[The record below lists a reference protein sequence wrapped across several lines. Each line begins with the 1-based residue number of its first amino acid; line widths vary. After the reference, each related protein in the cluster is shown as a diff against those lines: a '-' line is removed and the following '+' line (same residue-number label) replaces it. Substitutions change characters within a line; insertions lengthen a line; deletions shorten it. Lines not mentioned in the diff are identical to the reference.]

1 MYIKQ
6 KTFTIY
12 PSLFKECFFMEK
24 QVKIGIIGTGGMG
37 VSHVHSVYDLPN
49 TALAAVCDIDPA
61 KFDRYKPEVRDSVE
75 KFTNSKDFFDKADM
89 DAVIIST
96 PHYDHVP
103 LAVEALRRGKHV
115 LVEKPVAVE
124 KKAAMELLKEAE
136 KYPELVKC
144 IMLCQRTLPPHIK
157 LKRLIDSGE
166 LGTIKRI
173 NWIVTD
179 WFRSQFY
186 YDSGDWRASW
196 RGEGGGVLLNQCPHQ
211 LDLLQ
216 WFFGM
221 PKKIHALL
229 NIGKYHDIEVEDEV
243 TAVMEFESG
252 ASGVFVAST
261 GEAPGTNRLEIAATR
276 GKVVFENGI
285 IKFFR
290 NEIADDEFCKT
301 SKLGFAKPGVWNVEI
316 PFTYPPNFSQH
327 RNIITNF
334 ADVILNGGELIAPL
348 EEGIR
353 SLEIGNA
360 MLMSGLTGETVDLP
374 IDHERFSGML
384 ADLIKGSRYQKK
396 SVVSKG
402 DDSFAKS
409 FI

>member
-1 MYIKQ
+1 
-6 KTFTIY
+6 
-12 PSLFKECFFMEK
+12 MEK
-24 QVKIGIIGTGGMG
+24 QVKIGIIGTGSMG
-37 VSHVHSVYDLPN
+37 GSHVYSVYELPN
-49 TALAAVCDIDPA
+49 TQLTAICDINPA
-61 KFDRYKPEVRDSVE
+61 KFERFKPEIRESVAE
-75 KFTNSKDFFDKADM
+75 FTSSKDFFAKADI

-103 LAVEALRRGKHV
+103 LAIEALRHGKHI
-115 LVEKPVAVE
+115 LVEKPIAVE
-124 KKAAMELLKEAE
+124 KKAAAELLAEAE

-144 IMLCQRTLPPHIK
+144 LMLCQRTLPPHVK
-157 LKRLIDSGE
+157 LKKLIDSGE

-179 WFRSQFY
+179 WFRTQVY

-211 LDLLQ
+211 LDMLQ

-221 PKKIHALL
+221 PRKIYSVL
-229 NIGKYHDIEVEDEV
+229 NLGKYHDIEVEDEV

-276 GKVVFENGI
+276 GKVVFENGSL
-285 IKFFR
+285 KFFR
-290 NEIADDEFCKT
+290 NEIADDEFCRT
-301 SKLGFAKPGVWNVEI
+301 SKLGFAKPELWNVEI
-316 PFTYPPNFSQH
+316 PYTYPPNFSQH
-327 RNIITNF
+327 RNVITNF

-348 EEGIR
+348 SEGIR

-360 MLMSGLTGETVDLP
+360 MLMSGLTGETVTLP
-374 IDHERFSGML
+374 IDHERYSVML
-384 ADLIKGSRYQKK
+384 GDLIKSSRYRKNTADN
-396 SVVSKG
+396 SG

-409 FI
+409 FV

>member
-1 MYIKQ
+1 
-6 KTFTIY
+6 
-12 PSLFKECFFMEK
+12 MEK
-24 QVKIGIIGTGGMG
+24 QVKIGIIGTGSMG
-37 VSHVHSVYDLPN
+37 GSHVNSVYELPDTCL
-49 TALAAVCDIDPA
+49 TAICDIDSA
-61 KFDRYKPEVRDSVE
+61 KFDKFRPEIRENVE
-75 KFTNSKDFFDKADM
+75 KFTSSKDFFDKADV
-89 DAVIIST
+89 DAVIIAT

-103 LAVEALRRGKHV
+103 LAIEALRHGKHI

-124 KKAAMELLKEAE
+124 KKAAIELLTEAE

-144 IMLCQRTLPPHIK
+144 LMLCQRTIPAHVKIK
-157 LKRLIDSGE
+157 KLIDSGE

-211 LDLLQ
+211 LDMLQ

-243 TAVMEFESG
+243 TAVIEFESG

-261 GEAPGTNRLEIAATR
+261 GEAPGTNRLEIAATN

-285 IKFFR
+285 LKFFR

-301 SKLGFAKPGVWNVEI
+301 SKLGFAKPELWNVEI
-316 PFTYPPNFSQH
+316 PAVCPPNFSQH
-327 RNIITNF
+327 RCVITNF
-334 ADVILNGGELIAPL
+334 AEVILRGGELIAPL
-348 EEGIR
+348 SEGIR

-360 MLMSGLTGETVDLP
+360 MLMSGLTGETVELP
-374 IDHERFSGML
+374 MDENRYEAML
-384 ADLIKGSRYQKK
+384 AELVKKSRYQKK
-396 SVVSKG
+396 VNADNA
-402 DDSFAKS
+402 DDSFSKS
-409 FI
+409 FV